1 MMRVYLEFPLMEHI
15 GQSMALPDAQ
25 ARHVGRVMRARVGQE
40 LFLFD
45 GCGHEVR
52 ATVESVER
60 RKVSVRLMESI
71 QPIPESPLR
80 MHLGQVVSK
89 GDRMDYVIQK
99 STELGVEK
107 ITPLY
112 SEFASVRMDSERE
125 SKKLEH
131 WRGVAI
137 SACEQ
142 CGRATIPEILPHQS
156 LTDWVDGREELLRW
170 ILHPGE
176 SAHNTSSLFENV
188 SRETSTFSGALLIGP
203 EGGFSEG
210 EVVMAQRK
218 GFNAHG
224 LGPRILRTETAPVVA
239 LSLLQHAYGDI

>member
-1 MMRVYLEFPLMEHI
+1 MMRVYLEFPLVEHI
-15 GQSMALPDAQ
+15 GQSIALPDAQ
-25 ARHVGRVMRARVGQE
+25 ARHVGRVMRARVGQA

-45 GCGHEVR
+45 GLGHEVL

-60 RKVSVRLMESI
+60 RKVSVRLVERI
-71 QPIPESPLR
+71 QPIPESPLH

-99 STELGVEK
+99 ATELGVEK

-112 SEFASVRMDSERE
+112 SEFASVRMDAERE

-142 CGRATIPEILPHQS
+142 CGRATIPEILPHQG
-156 LTDWVDGREELLRW
+156 LADWVDEREEPLRW

-176 SAHNTSSLFENV
+176 SAHTGHSPFQIV

-203 EGGFSEG
+203 EGGFSEE
-210 EVVMAQRK
+210 EVMIAQHH
-218 GFNAHG
+218 GFSAHG